1 LAWQCQ
7 LLVSRRD
14 RKNDCHEAQSSHS
27 LKLGQIEY
35 LKCNV
40 PNPAA
45 TMLPAM
51 SQHTMAAMA
60 KWDPNGKEDAK
71 TPAATPA
78 ATAFG
83 VALRRRIRFET
94 Y

>member
-1 LAWQCQ
+1 MFP
-7 LLVSRRD
+7 
-14 RKNDCHEAQSSHS
+14 E
-27 LKLGQIEY
+27 I
-35 LKCNV
+35 
-40 PNPAA
+40 
-45 TMLPAM
+45 

-60 KWDPNGKEDAK
+60 KWDPSGKKDAK

-83 VALRRRIRFET
+83 VAFRRRIRFET